1 MEFTAKTIEEA
12 KELALKELGLSEDQV
27 DIEIIEQPTKGLF
40 GKLKGKAVISVTKK
54 PTGNENARAFVE
66 NLLKILDINAKAVLD
81 EENEKAEINLI
92 AEKSSEVIGYRGE
105 ILDAIQT
112 LASAVANIGKEE
124 YKKVVVN
131 CEGYRE
137 IREETLIS
145 LAHKLEEKATEM
157 RREVILEAMNPFER
171 KIIHSALA
179 ESKTV
184 TTKSEGKEP
193 ERYVVIVPFDKDENS
208 TPYNAAR
215 SNGNGFKGKKGNKKG
230 FNKRDNRARKNGS
243 NAPKKSGFIGEKKK
257 SSGFTFGTYLGN
269 SNKQN

>member
-124 YKKVVVN
+124 YKKV
-131 CEGYRE
+131 CKKDKEG
-137 IREETLIS
+137 
-145 LAHKLEEKATEM
+145 
-157 RREVILEAMNPFER
+157 
-171 KIIHSALA
+171 
-179 ESKTV
+179 
-184 TTKSEGKEP
+184 
-193 ERYVVIVPFDKDENS
+193 
-208 TPYNAAR
+208 
-215 SNGNGFKGKKGNKKG
+215 
-230 FNKRDNRARKNGS
+230 
-243 NAPKKSGFIGEKKK
+243 
-257 SSGFTFGTYLGN
+257 
-269 SNKQN
+269 